1 MAIVTET
8 LKPPIFQIGALGW
21 LRKNLFSSWF
31 NSLLSI
37 VALWIIYGLVLSLWE
52 FLTAANWNVISANLR
67 LFMVGRYPVD
77 QVWRVMAS
85 LSLLA
90 LLVGASWGIWHGIA
104 RSLGI
109 AVAAIFATLFAL
121 SFFAFG
127 RTTLGIATLGAM
139 ITDAFLAIAIV
150 LPPSIV
156 DSLGQDWLGFSLA
169 LIALG
174 YGFARIPNTRRPAS
188 RETAKASISRSSTV
202 SPAASRLRNL
212 SVCSRN
218 SASVISW

>member
-8 LKPPIFQIGALGW
+8 LKPPILQIGALGW

-37 VALWIIYGLVLSLWE
+37 VALWLIYGLALSLWE
-52 FLTAANWNVISANLR
+52 FLTTANWNVISANLR

-77 QVWRVMAS
+77 QVWRVLAS

-90 LLVGASWGIWHGIA
+90 LLVGASWGIWRGIA
-104 RSLGI
+104 RLLGI
-109 AVAAIFATLFAL
+109 ALVAIFATLFAL

-139 ITDAFLAIAIV
+139 ITNAFMSVAIV

-156 DSLGQDWLGFSLA
+156 DSLGH
-169 LIALG
+169 
-174 YGFARIPNTRRPAS
+174 
-188 RETAKASISRSSTV
+188 
-202 SPAASRLRNL
+202 
-212 SVCSRN
+212 
-218 SASVISW
+218 